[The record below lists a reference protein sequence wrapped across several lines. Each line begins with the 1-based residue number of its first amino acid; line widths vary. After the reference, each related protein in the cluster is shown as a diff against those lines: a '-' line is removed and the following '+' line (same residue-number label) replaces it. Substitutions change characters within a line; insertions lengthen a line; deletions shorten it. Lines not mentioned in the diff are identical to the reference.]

1 MKVTALLVL
10 LALGWSSYAQVSD
23 FYPISFRKADSIA
36 MSYKGFSL
44 EDMPKL
50 SGKLVANLDTDIERF
65 RAIYIWTCTN
75 IANDYDLFKKHK
87 RKRKRFVDDS
97 LKLAEWNKELSEIL
111 FDKLLKRKK
120 TICTGY
126 AYVLKQLSKFAGI
139 RCRIIDGF
147 ARTNTISIDGF
158 SLPNHSWTAVQLNG
172 KWYLCDATWASGVSD
187 VETGDFKFEYND
199 GFFLSPPELFVKNH
213 YPANLDWT
221 LLPEDRIPSF
231 DAFIEG
237 PLIYGEAYKVL
248 EQHNT
253 PDKMHNT
260 ISPNETITFQY
271 QLQNKANTDKVQL
284 IIDNGVNSR
293 KINANPKRNAD
304 NSMVIS
310 YQFKK
315 TGLYDVHLLI
325 NDEYISTYVFD
336 VIEY

>member
-1 MKVTALLVL
+1 MKVTVLVVL
-10 LALGWSSYAQVSD
+10 LAWGLTSYAQVSD
-23 FYPISFRKADSIA
+23 FDHISFRKADSIA

-65 RAIYIWTCTN
+65 RAIYMWTCTN

-87 RKRKRFVDDS
+87 RKRKRYMDDS

-172 KWYLCDATWASGVSD
+172 KWYLCDATWASGVSNVD
-187 VETGDFKFEYND
+187 TGDFKFEYNN
-199 GFFLSPPELFVKNH
+199 GFFLTAPELFVKNH
-213 YPANLDWT
+213 YPADLRWT
-221 LLPEDRIPSF
+221 LLAEDQIPSF
-231 DAFIEG
+231 DAFLEG

-248 EQHNT
+248 EEHST
-253 PDKMHNT
+253 PQKMHNT
-260 ISPNETITFQY
+260 VNTKETITFQY
-271 QLQNKANTDKVQL
+271 QLQNKVNTDKVQL
-284 IIDNGVNSR
+284 VIDSGINN
-293 KINANPKRNAD
+293 KKMNANPKIGTD
-304 NSMVIS
+304 NSMTITH
-310 YQFKK
+310 QFQK

-325 NDEYISTYVFD
+325 NDEYITTYVFE
-336 VIEY
+336 VIE